1 MPTSLDPVFVAQALK
16 KFLPPRQR
24 EAHKGHFG
32 HVLIV
37 GGDYGMP
44 GAVRM
49 AGESALRTGA
59 GLVSIATRPEHI
71 SAIIASRPELMCHGI
86 TKATELEGLFKRATT
101 LVLGPGLG
109 RSAWSQELFA
119 CVMQSELPLVIDA
132 DGLFWLSQFE
142 LSRENWVL
150 TPHPGEAANLLQTTN
165 HAIQEN
171 RVGALGMLQQQYGG
185 VIVLKGAGT
194 LVLGKSHQPHICPS
208 GNPGMA
214 TGGMGDI
221 LSGIIAALIAQG
233 IELEIAAQIGVSIHA
248 QAGDRIAHMSG
259 ERGML
264 ATDLLPYI
272 RELVNPDN
280 KHEKR

>member
-1 MPTSLDPVFVAQALK
+1 MPCLLNHDFLTQELRQ
-16 KFLPPRQR
+16 FLPHRQR

-32 HVLIV
+32 HVLVI

-59 GLVSIATRPEHI
+59 GLVSVATRPEHI
-71 SAIIASRPELMCHGI
+71 SAIIAGRPELMCHGI
-86 TKATELEGLFKRATT
+86 AKPETLEPLFRRATSI
-101 LVLGPGLG
+101 VLGPGMG
-109 RSAWSQELFA
+109 RSSWSQELFA
-119 CVMQSELPLVIDA
+119 CAMHSRLPMVIDA

-150 TPHPGEAANLLQTTN
+150 TPHPGEAASLLQTTGQ
-165 HAIQEN
+165 AIQDN
-171 RVGALGMLQQQYGG
+171 RLGALGMLQTQYGG

-194 LVLGKSHQPHICPS
+194 LILGESHQSYICPD

-221 LSGIIAALIAQG
+221 LSGIIAGLMAQG
-233 IELEIAAQIGVSIHA
+233 IPLEKAAQMGVSIHA
-248 QAGDRIAHMSG
+248 QAGDCIAKKYG

-264 ATDLLPYI
+264 ATDLLIYI
-272 RELVNPDN
+272 RRLVNYT
-280 KHEKR
+280 